1 MNSKLLPGAETA
13 IKQCLNIQNS
23 DKLLIITDNETY
35 EVGSALLETAKKYS
49 QTVLMIKIEDFTS
62 RPVQELTYDFEQTI
76 RSFSPTASIYA
87 AQGHQGELHVFR
99 TPLIRLLTKELG
111 CRHAHMIGITQEL
124 MLDGMSKDFNLMAQI
139 TDRVYNKVTAAEEIT
154 AQDEFGTNI
163 TFTLDPQNLKWVKD
177 NGIIGKGEM
186 HNLPA
191 GELFTVPYTADGS
204 VVAWELG
211 DWMCKEYDELNSPI
225 KIEIADG
232 MITSATPMNTGDTKS
247 TEASGVFMNYVSQF
261 DNGKRVGELGLGT
274 LVGLNKFVGNLLQD
288 EKFPGLH
295 VAFGHPFAEETG
307 ADWDCPSHID
317 VITKRATITIVKSDG
332 TKETIMKSGIY
343 SDEILKG

>member
-1 MNSKLLPGAETA
+1 M
-13 IKQCLNIQNS
+13 
-23 DKLLIITDNETY
+23 
-35 EVGSALLETAKKYS
+35 
-49 QTVLMIKIEDFTS
+49 
-62 RPVQELTYDFEQTI
+62 
-76 RSFSPTASIYA
+76 
-87 AQGHQGELHVFR
+87 
-99 TPLIRLLTKELG
+99 
-111 CRHAHMIGITQEL
+111 
-124 MLDGMSKDFNLMAQI
+124 
-139 TDRVYNKVTAAEEIT
+139 
-154 AQDEFGTNI
+154 
-163 TFTLDPQNLKWVKD
+163 
-177 NGIIGKGEM
+177 
-186 HNLPA
+186 
-191 GELFTVPYTADGS
+191 
-204 VVAWELG
+204 AWELG